1 MKVQEKEIAHQW
13 IGLVNRITIQ
23 ITLFFNIKYI
33 QNIWQM
39 PLVYTSFKPDSI
51 IIQLLNN
58 LILVDSAIQCESEI
72 RQLEHSLSK
81 KAASLVQA
89 K

>member
-1 MKVQEKEIAHQW
+1 
-13 IGLVNRITIQ
+13 
-23 ITLFFNIKYI
+23 
-33 QNIWQM
+33 M